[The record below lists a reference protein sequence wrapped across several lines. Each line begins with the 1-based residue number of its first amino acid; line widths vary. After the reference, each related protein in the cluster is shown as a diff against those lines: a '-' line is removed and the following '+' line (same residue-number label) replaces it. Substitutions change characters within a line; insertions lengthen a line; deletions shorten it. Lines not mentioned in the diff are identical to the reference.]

1 MLLKQANPRKQ
12 AEFMPILILFL
23 LIPVLEIWVFVKV
36 GEAIGAWPTVALVVA
51 MAVAGAALVR
61 IQGLAVLDRAR
72 ATLAAGEFPSSE
84 LFDGLF
90 VLLAGFL
97 LIVPGFLTD
106 AVGILLFIPALRR
119 RLGASIWGW
128 ISHRPNI
135 VLHRGG
141 RVMEGTYHEVDPGD
155 RPPDRP
161 VAPPAGRIDHSNH
174 R

>member
-12 AEFMPILILFL
+12 AKIMPILILFL
-23 LIPVLEIWVFVKV
+23 LVPVVEIWVFVKV

-51 MAVAGAALVR
+51 MAIAGSALMR

-84 LFDGLF
+84 LLDGLF

-106 AVGILLFIPALRR
+106 ALGILLFIPALRR

-135 VLHRGG
+135 ILHRGG
-141 RVMEGTYHEVDPGD
+141 RVMEGTYHEVDPD
-155 RPPDRP
+155 PSPERPLN
-161 VAPPAGRIDHSNH
+161 PPPGRLDHWNH

>member
-1 MLLKQANPRKQ
+1 MLLKQANQRKQ

-23 LIPVLEIWVFVKV
+23 LIPIVEIWIFVKV
-36 GEAIGAWPTVALVVA
+36 GEAIGPWLTVALVIA
-51 MAVAGAALVR
+51 MAIAGTVLVR

-84 LFDGLF
+84 LLDGLF

-106 AVGILLFIPALRR
+106 VLGILLFIPALRR

-135 VLHRGG
+135 ILHRGG
-141 RVMEGTYHEVDPGD
+141 RVMEGTYREVDPVD
-155 RPPDRP
+155 PPD
-161 VAPPAGRIDHSNH
+161 PPLNPPSGRLDPPNH

>member
-12 AEFMPILILFL
+12 AEIMPILILFL

-51 MAVAGAALVR
+51 MAIAGSVLMR

-72 ATLAAGEFPSSE
+72 ATLAAGEFPTSE
-84 LFDGLF
+84 LLDGLF
-90 VLLAGFL
+90 VLLAGAL
-97 LIVPGFLTD
+97 LIMPGFLTD
-106 AVGILLFIPALRR
+106 VLGILLFIPALRR

-135 VLHRGG
+135 ILHRGG
-141 RVMEGTYHEVDPGD
+141 RVMEGTYHEVNPGD
-155 RPPDRP
+155 PPPDRP
-161 VAPPAGRIDHSNH
+161 VAPPPGRLDHSNH

>member
-12 AEFMPILILFL
+12 AEIMPILILFL
-23 LIPVLEIWVFVKV
+23 LIPILEIWIFVKV
-36 GEAIGAWPTVALVVA
+36 GEVIGAWSTVALVVA
-51 MAVAGAALVR
+51 MAIAGAVLVR

-72 ATLAAGEFPSSE
+72 ATLAAGEFPTNE
-84 LFDGLF
+84 LLDGLF

-106 AVGILLFIPALRR
+106 VLGILLFIPAFRR

-135 VLHRGG
+135 ILHRGG
-141 RVMEGTYHEVDPGD
+141 RVMEGTYREVDPGD
-155 RPPDRP
+155 PQDPPLNPPSDRL
-161 VAPPAGRIDHSNH
+161 DHSNH

>member
-1 MLLKQANPRKQ
+1 
-12 AEFMPILILFL
+12 MPILILFL
-23 LIPVLEIWVFVKV
+23 LIPILEIWIFVKV
-36 GEAIGAWPTVALVVA
+36 GEVIGAWSTVALVVA
-51 MAVAGAALVR
+51 MAIAGSVMVR

-72 ATLAAGEFPSSE
+72 ASLAAGEFPTTE
-84 LFDGLF
+84 LLDGLF

-106 AVGILLFIPALRR
+106 VLGILLFIPALRR

-141 RVMEGTYHEVDPGD
+141 RVMEGTFREVDPGD
-155 RPPDRP
+155 PPDRP
-161 VAPPAGRIDHSNH
+161 LNPPSGHLDHSN
-174 R
+174 RR

>member
-12 AEFMPILILFL
+12 AEIMPILILFL
-23 LIPVLEIWVFVKV
+23 LVPVVEIWLFVKV
-36 GEAIGAWPTVALVVA
+36 GEVIGAWPTVGLVVV

-72 ATLAAGEFPSSE
+72 ATLAAGEFPTSE
-84 LFDGLF
+84 LLDGLF

-97 LIVPGFLTD
+97 LIMPGFLTD
-106 AVGILLFIPALRR
+106 VIGILLFIPALRR

-135 VLHRGG
+135 ILHRGG

-155 RPPDRP
+155 APPDRP
-161 VAPPAGRIDHSNH
+161 SGPPPGRLDHSN
-174 R
+174 RR

>member
-12 AEFMPILILFL
+12 AKIMPILILFL
-23 LIPVLEIWVFVKV
+23 LVPVLEIWVFVKV

-51 MAVAGAALVR
+51 MAIAGSALMR
-61 IQGLAVLDRAR
+61 IQGLAVLERAR

-84 LFDGLF
+84 LLDGLF

-106 AVGILLFIPALRR
+106 ALGILLFIPALRR

-135 VLHRGG
+135 ILHRGG
-141 RVMEGTYHEVDPGD
+141 RVMEGTYQEVDPD
-155 RPPDRP
+155 PPPERPL
-161 VAPPAGRIDHSNH
+161 APPPGRLDHWNH